1 MIQSLGS
8 ILVSK
13 DEDATTVHRLAILV
27 CKGIILHGLWSIP
40 MIVCS
45 NCVAVNQ
52 SDKET

>member
-13 DEDATTVHRLAILV
+13 EDATTVHRLAILV

-52 SDKET
+52 SDEET